1 MNGSREG
8 AGRTALVT
16 GASAGI
22 GEALARVFAAH
33 GFNLVLTA
41 RRTERLIALSD
52 ELRRTCAVETRVMP
66 GDLARPET
74 CANFIASL
82 DRAGVTI
89 DALVNNAGYGVPGLY
104 RETRWEVQRDFIQV
118 LVTAPCELTH
128 RLLPGMTQ
136 RGYGRI
142 LNVASV
148 AGLMPGA
155 ASHTLYGGAKAMLI
169 KMSQSLHSEQQ
180 GTGVFVSALCPGFTY
195 SEFHDVNDT
204 RAAMSRLPK
213 FLWLTSERVAK
224 EGYRALMK
232 NEPIC
237 IPGAQYKA
245 ISTIVRLLPM
255 GMAHSI
261 GRVRSKILEKESR
274 R

>member
-1 MNGSREG
+1 MSGSREG
-8 AGRTALVT
+8 EGRTALVT

-41 RRTERLIALSD
+41 RRIERLTALAD
-52 ELRRTCAVETRVMP
+52 EVRRSCGVNTRVMP

-74 CANFIASL
+74 CAELTAAL
-82 DRAGVTI
+82 ERAGVTI
-89 DALVNNAGYGVPGLY
+89 DALVNNAGYGMPGLY
-104 RETRWEVQRDFIQV
+104 RETSWEAQRDFIQV

-195 SEFHDVNDT
+195 SEFHDVNGT

-213 FLWLTSERVAK
+213 FLWLTSERVAE
-224 EGYRALMK
+224 EGYRAMMK

-237 IPGAQYKA
+237 IPGAPYKA
-245 ISTIVRLLPM
+245 ISMIVRLLPM
-255 GMAHSI
+255 GMAHRI
-261 GRVRSKILEKESR
+261 GRTRSKILEKENR